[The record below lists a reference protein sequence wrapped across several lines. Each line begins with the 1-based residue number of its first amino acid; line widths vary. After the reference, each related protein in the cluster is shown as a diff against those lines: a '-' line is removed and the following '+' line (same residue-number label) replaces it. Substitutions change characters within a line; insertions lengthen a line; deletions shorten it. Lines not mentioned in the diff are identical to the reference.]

1 MSGESAKKSTAIASR
16 LWALAV
22 SPTVFVV
29 LACLWCLD
37 LGIGSIMAFRRD
49 PQFWMKMDSVPF
61 NIWLDRFAP
70 GEMPHSLWVYILV
83 VLTWLVMISL
93 AACAVGWFVHRRAR
107 KRTMAEALLH
117 FGFMLVFIGFL
128 VGSGW
133 GERSQ
138 GIVVAAGE
146 TADVPGL
153 SLKLKL
159 GSVEVRRDAE
169 GNELET
175 VSGVTVTDQSGSV
188 LASGTARLNHP
199 LIHGSTV
206 VYPEGGQ
213 TVTAGGTVDVEG
225 VGRVTVKAGDGSA
238 LPDGRVLRVRGIL
251 EEGQRYG
258 RYIGPGAFI
267 TVGDASGKEQAGSFY
282 GDLPLFREAPL
293 GGLKVSWVAPVKSA
307 VARFNVHRDPGVQ
320 FVLVGALLLTLG
332 TFWALGA
339 YLRRTSA

>member
-1 MSGESAKKSTAIASR
+1 MSAETSGRKSSLASR
-16 LWALAV
+16 IWALAV

-37 LGIGSIMAFRRD
+37 LGIGSILAFRRD
-49 PQFWMKMDSVPF
+49 PQFWVKMDSVPF
-61 NIWLDRFAP
+61 NVWLERFAP

-83 VLTWLVMISL
+83 VLTWLVMVSL

-107 KRTMAEALLH
+107 KRTLAEALLH
-117 FGFMLVFIGFL
+117 FGFMLVFVGFL

-146 TADVPGL
+146 TAEVAGL
-153 SLKLKL
+153 GMKLRL

-175 VSGVTVTDQSGSV
+175 VSDVAITDGTGAL

-213 TVTAGGTVDVEG
+213 TVTAGGTVEVEG
-225 VGRVTVKAGDGSA
+225 VGRVTVKAGDGTR
-238 LPDGRVLRVRGIL
+238 LPDGRVLRVRGLL
-251 EEGQRYG
+251 EEGQRYS
-258 RYIGPGAFI
+258 RYVGPGAFI
-267 TVGDASGKEQAGSFY
+267 TIGDGAGKEQAGAFF
-282 GDLPLFREAPL
+282 GDLPLFREASL
-293 GGLKVSWVAPVKSA
+293 GGLKIAWVEPVKSA

-320 FVLVGALLLTLG
+320 FVLFGAVLLTLG

-339 YLRRTSA
+339 YLRRTNA